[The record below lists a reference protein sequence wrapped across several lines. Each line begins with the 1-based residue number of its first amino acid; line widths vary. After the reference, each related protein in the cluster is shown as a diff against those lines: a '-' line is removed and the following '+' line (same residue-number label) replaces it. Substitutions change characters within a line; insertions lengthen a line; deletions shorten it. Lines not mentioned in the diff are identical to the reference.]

1 MTGNNQEIHMNNQIT
16 SKFVALGAALL
27 LNVVLLGGVAY
38 LFNSEAQLST
48 QTLSLAQATTP
59 AQTAAV

>member
-1 MTGNNQEIHMNNQIT
+1 MNNQIT